1 MWKPNSIGRIKR
13 RRCSFR
19 SRIRGGIDVF
29 LAANKVG
36 DSGKVI
42 GIDMTEEMIKN
53 ATIHAEKG
61 NYQNVE
67 FKLGEIENLPIE
79 NDSIDVIISN
89 CVINLTPDKLIAY
102 KEAFRVLKHGG
113 SILISDLVTEGEL
126 PEVIKQS
133 FQAWS
138 NSTAGALKK
147 EEYLNIIKAAG
158 FNDIEIVKEHY
169 FTEHDM
175 DERLV
180 GKIISIQVKATK

>member
-1 MWKPNSIGRIKR
+1 
-13 RRCSFR
+13 
-19 SRIRGGIDVF
+19 
-29 LAANKVG
+29 
-36 DSGKVI
+36 
-42 GIDMTEEMIKN
+42 MTEEMIKN
-53 ATIHAEKG
+53 ATINAEKG

-79 NDSIDVIISN
+79 NESVDVIISN

-102 KEAFRVLKHGG
+102 KEVFRVLKSGG

-138 NSTAGALKK
+138 ECTAGALKK